1 MDSIALCD
9 SLGHGGV
16 QAGRTYVEENV
27 RIRKPGRIDRF
38 NQTERSKNRGNAISL
53 AASVRLPVM
62 HLTVGLPWS
71 GDTHRRS
78 FSSLHVS
85 KLLLTGYKAID
96 TQGVG
101 HHTKD
106 ADGIAADLLRI
117 AEKLGIAR
125 KDYRFALR
133 CNCRFHG

>member
-1 MDSIALCD
+1 
-9 SLGHGGV
+9 
-16 QAGRTYVEENV
+16 
-27 RIRKPGRIDRF
+27 
-38 NQTERSKNRGNAISL
+38 
-53 AASVRLPVM
+53 M

-78 FSSLHVS
+78 FASLHVS

-125 KDYRFALR
+125 RIIDSHLGVIADSTDNGIAWTNAILQHAGGADRPERCALARSHMQKRFTKGYRGRRNQKALKR
-133 CNCRFHG
+133 GFNSRL